1 MPKENAAK
9 PVDIQICPQC
19 MGSRIRRFCSMEGDM
34 SGIIAILPV
43 KYECLNCGCRGRI
56 VIKATNKP
64 AVKDAEL
71 KAEANEADQ
80 EEH

>member
-1 MPKENAAK
+1 MPEENEGK

-19 MGSRIRRFCSMEGDM
+19 MGSRIRRVRSMEGDM

-43 KYECLNCGCRGRI
+43 KYECLDCGWRGRI

-64 AVKDAEL
+64 AEKDDVLE
-71 KAEANEADQ
+71 AEANEADY
-80 EEH
+80 EE

>member
-1 MPKENAAK
+1 MPEENEGK

-19 MGSRIRRFCSMEGDM
+19 IGSRIRRVRSMEGDM

-43 KYECLNCGCRGRI
+43 KYECLDCGWRGRI

-64 AVKDAEL
+64 AAKDDVI
-71 KAEANEADQ
+71 KGRSQ
-80 EEH
+80 RG